1 MARMTMEIHSGRC
14 DLIDGQIVLRFSLH
28 IGLEQ
33 LSNKRRVG
41 VSEFKKLCFVNI
53 REYYEKDGK
62 TLPGKKVS
70 LSRSGETEAAML
82 ERTNADLRRK
92 GISLSVEQYLALLK
106 AAPGINAALRAKGQ
120 AVDDPDEMDIEEPDV
135 STNKKRP
142 KSDKSNIEATSDED
156 NDED

>member
-1 MARMTMEIHSGRC
+1 MEIRFGRC
-14 DLIDGQIVLRFSLH
+14 DSIAGQIVLRCSLH

-70 LSRSGETEAAML
+70 LSLSGETEAAML
-82 ERTNADLRRK
+82 ERTKADLRRK

-120 AVDDPDEMDIEEPDV
+120 AVEDPDEMDIEEPDV
-135 STNKKRP
+135 STTKKKS

>member
-1 MARMTMEIHSGRC
+1 METRFGRC
-14 DLIDGQIVLRFSLH
+14 DLTAGQIVLRFSLH
-28 IGLEQ
+28 VGLEQ

-70 LSRSGETEAAML
+70 LSRSSETEAAIL
-82 ERTNADLRRK
+82 ERTKADLRRK

-120 AVDDPDEMDIEEPDV
+120 AVEDPDEMDIEEPDV
-135 STNKKRP
+135 STNKKKS
-142 KSDKSNIEATSDED
+142 KSDKSNIDATSDED

>member
-1 MARMTMEIHSGRC
+1 MPLTTKKRRASSDSEDEIPRTSASKKNKSAAAASAP
-14 DLIDGQIVLRFSLH
+14 DGKDDDGNPFW
-28 IGLEQ
+28 E

-62 TLPGKKVS
+62 TLPGKK
-70 LSRSGETEAAML
+70 
-82 ERTNADLRRK
+82 

-120 AVDDPDEMDIEEPDV
+120 AVEDPDEMDIEEPDV
-135 STNKKRP
+135 STTKKKS

>member
-1 MARMTMEIHSGRC
+1 MPPTTKKRRASSDSEDEVPRTSASKKNKSAAAASAP
-14 DLIDGQIVLRFSLH
+14 DGKDDDGNPFW
-28 IGLEQ
+28 E
-33 LSNKRRVG
+33 LSSKRRVG

-62 TLPGKKVS
+62 TLPGKK
-70 LSRSGETEAAML
+70 
-82 ERTNADLRRK
+82 

-106 AAPGINAALRAKGQ
+106 AAPGINAALKAKGQ
-120 AVDDPDEMDIEEPDV
+120 DVEDPDEMDIEEPSV
-135 STNKKRP
+135 STNRRKS

>member
-1 MARMTMEIHSGRC
+1 MPPTTKKRRASDDSEDDVPQASVAKKNKSAAAASAP
-14 DLIDGQIVLRFSLH
+14 DGKDDEGNPFW
-28 IGLEQ
+28 E

-41 VSEFKKLCFVNI
+41 VSEFKKMCFVNI

-62 TLPGKKVS
+62 TLPGKK
-70 LSRSGETEAAML
+70 
-82 ERTNADLRRK
+82 RK

-120 AVDDPDEMDIEEPDV
+120 DVDDPDEMDIEEPSV
-135 STNKKRP
+135 STTRRKS

-156 NDED
+156 NAD

>member
-1 MARMTMEIHSGRC
+1 MMA
-14 DLIDGQIVLRFSLH
+14 DQIGLRSSLH
-28 IGLEQ
+28 IDLEQ
-33 LSNKRRVG
+33 LSSKRRVG

-70 LSRSGETEAAML
+70 SLCSGNITTGML
-82 ERTNADLRRK
+82 ERTNANLRHK

-120 AVDDPDEMDIEEPDV
+120 DVEEPDEMDIEEPSV
-135 STNKKRP
+135 STNKKKS
-142 KSDKSNIEATSDED
+142 KSDKSNIDATSDED

>member
-1 MARMTMEIHSGRC
+1 MPPTTKKRRASSDSEDDVPRTSSSKKNKSAAAASAP
-14 DLIDGQIVLRFSLH
+14 DGKDDEGNPFW
-28 IGLEQ
+28 E

-41 VSEFKKLCFVNI
+41 VSEFKKMCFINI

-62 TLPGKKVS
+62 MLPGK
-70 LSRSGETEAAML
+70 
-82 ERTNADLRRK
+82 K

-120 AVDDPDEMDIEEPDV
+120 DVDDPDEMDIEEPSV
-135 STNKKRP
+135 PTNKKKS

>member
-1 MARMTMEIHSGRC
+1 MPPTTKKRRASSDSEDDAPRTSAAKKNKSAAAASAP
-14 DLIDGQIVLRFSLH
+14 DGKDDEGNPFW
-28 IGLEQ
+28 E

-62 TLPGKKVS
+62 TLPGKK
-70 LSRSGETEAAML
+70 
-82 ERTNADLRRK
+82 
-92 GISLSVEQYLALLK
+92 GISLSVDQYLALLK

-120 AVDDPDEMDIEEPDV
+120 DVEDPDEMDIEEPSV
-135 STNKKRP
+135 STNKKKSR
-142 KSDKSNIEATSDED
+142 SDKANIDATSDED

>member
-1 MARMTMEIHSGRC
+1 MPPIAKKRRAS
-14 DLIDGQIVLRFSLH
+14 DGSQDDALQTSAAKKNKSAAAASAPDGKDDEGNPFW
-28 IGLEQ
+28 E

-62 TLPGKKVS
+62 MLPGK
-70 LSRSGETEAAML
+70 
-82 ERTNADLRRK
+82 K

-120 AVDDPDEMDIEEPDV
+120 DVEDPDDMDVEEPSA
-135 STNKKRP
+135 STNKRKS
-142 KSDKSNIEATSDED
+142 KSDKANIEATSDED
-156 NDED
+156 NADD

>member
-1 MARMTMEIHSGRC
+1 MVA
-14 DLIDGQIVLRFSLH
+14 DQIVLRSSLH
-28 IGLEQ
+28 IDLEQ

-62 TLPGKKVS
+62 MLPGKKVS
-70 LSRSGETEAAML
+70 LSCSGEFKTDML
-82 ERTNADLRRK
+82 ELANANLRRK

-120 AVDDPDEMDIEEPDV
+120 AVEDPDEMDIEEPSV
-135 STNKKRP
+135 ATNRRKS

>member
-1 MARMTMEIHSGRC
+1 MPPTTKKRRASSDSEDEVPRTSASKKNKSAAAASAP
-14 DLIDGQIVLRFSLH
+14 DGKDDDGNPFW
-28 IGLEQ
+28 E

-62 TLPGKKVS
+62 TLPGKK
-70 LSRSGETEAAML
+70 
-82 ERTNADLRRK
+82 

-120 AVDDPDEMDIEEPDV
+120 DVEDPDEMDIEEPSV
-135 STNKKRP
+135 STNKKKS
-142 KSDKSNIEATSDED
+142 KSDKSNIDATSDED

>member
-1 MARMTMEIHSGRC
+1 MMS
-14 DLIDGQIVLRFSLH
+14 DQNVLRSSLH
-28 IGLEQ
+28 IDLQQ

-41 VSEFKKLCFVNI
+41 VSEFKKMCFINI

-62 TLPGKKVS
+62 MLPGKKVS
-70 LSRSGETEAAML
+70 LPYTDETKTDML
-82 ERTNADLRRK
+82 ERTNANLPPK

-120 AVDDPDEMDIEEPDV
+120 DVDDPDEMDIEEPSV
-135 STNKKRP
+135 PTNKKKS

>member
-1 MARMTMEIHSGRC
+1 MPPTTKKRRASSDSEDEVPRTSASKKNKSAAAASAP
-14 DLIDGQIVLRFSLH
+14 DGKDDDGNPFW
-28 IGLEQ
+28 E

-62 TLPGKKVS
+62 TLPGKK
-70 LSRSGETEAAML
+70 
-82 ERTNADLRRK
+82 

-120 AVDDPDEMDIEEPDV
+120 DVDDPDEMDIEEPSV
-135 STNKKRP
+135 STNKKKS
-142 KSDKSNIEATSDED
+142 KSDKSNIDATSDED